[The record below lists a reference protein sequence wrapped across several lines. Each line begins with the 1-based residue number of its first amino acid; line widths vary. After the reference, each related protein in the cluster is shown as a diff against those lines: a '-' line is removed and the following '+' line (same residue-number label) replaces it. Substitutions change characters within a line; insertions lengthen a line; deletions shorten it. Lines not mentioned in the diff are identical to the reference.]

1 MEKLLRR
8 IAKRRGSPAVAAS
21 AAGRPEQPRPEEPKA
36 KLTALYSYS
45 ALYSDD
51 LSFEKGWREY
61 YDENQITT

>member
-1 MEKLLRR
+1 MAKLLRR
-8 IAKRRGSPAVAAS
+8 IAKRRE
-21 AAGRPEQPRPEEPKA
+21 PEQLRPEEPKA

-61 YDENQITT
+61 YDYAW